1 MSDYAKS
8 LVKKYDK
15 NGDGMLQADEQ
26 KDLHGPAAGADLNHD
41 GVITVEELVTHL
53 TSPSPSSASTSSS
66 GLSSSS
72 SGSSPSEGGHWGR
85 HHHDS
90 DSNSNN
96 GDKPKTDTEK
106 ALAGRVFTG
115 TAGGMAS
122 LTKEGDKR
130 HSYRFSSPSDRK
142 PGLPGELKSRDANG
156 DGQVSMSEFSRYWSS
171 SVVADF
177 RRWDLNND
185 GVITAKE
192 AAQKK

>member
-1 MSDYAKS
+1 MTDYAKS

-26 KDLHGPAAGADLNHD
+26 KDLHGPAAGGDLNHD

-53 TSPSPSSASTSSS
+53 SSPLPASGPSSASATSSGTSSS
-66 GLSSSS
+66 D
-72 SGSSPSEGGHWGR
+72 GGHWSR
-85 HHHDS
+85 HRHDS
-90 DSNSNN
+90 DASS
-96 GDKPKTDTEK
+96 GDTPKSEADK
-106 ALAGRVFTG
+106 AMAGRVLTG

-122 LTKEGDKR
+122 TTKEGDKR
-130 HSYRFSSPSDRK
+130 HSYRFTTASDRK
-142 PGLPGELKSRDANG
+142 PGLPSELKSRDANG
-156 DGQVSMSEFSRYWSS
+156 DGQVSMSEFSHYWSS

-192 AAQKK
+192 AAQRK

>member
-1 MSDYAKS
+1 MSDYAKG

-26 KDLHGPAAGADLNHD
+26 KELRGPAAGADLNHD
-41 GVITVEELVTHL
+41 GVITVEELITHL
-53 TSPSPSSASTSSS
+53 TSPSPSSGPSS
-66 GLSSSS
+66 GSGVASSSS
-72 SGSSPSEGGHWGR
+72 SSDDGNRWSR

-90 DSNSNN
+90 DSKGS
-96 GDKPKTDTEK
+96 DSAKSEAEK

-122 LTKEGDKR
+122 TTKEGDKR
-130 HSYRFSSPSDRK
+130 HSYRFTSPSDRK
-142 PGLPGELKSRDANG
+142 PGLPAELKSRDKNG
-156 DGQVSMSEFSRYWSS
+156 DGQVSMTEFSSYWSS

-185 GVITAKE
+185 GIITAKE
-192 AAQKK
+192 AAQRK

>member
-1 MSDYAKS
+1 MTDYAKS

-53 TSPSPSSASTSSS
+53 TSPSPASGPSAAIATSSGTSSS
-66 GLSSSS
+66 D
-72 SGSSPSEGGHWGR
+72 GGHWSR
-85 HHHDS
+85 HRHDS
-90 DSNSNN
+90 DSTSGDNSKSDA
-96 GDKPKTDTEK
+96 DK
-106 ALAGRVFTG
+106 AMAGRVFTG

-122 LTKEGDKR
+122 TTKAGDKR
-130 HSYRFSSPSDRK
+130 HSYRFTTPSDRK
-142 PGLPGELKSRDANG
+142 PGLPSELKSRDANG
-156 DGQVSMSEFSRYWSS
+156 DGQVSMSEFSHNWSS

-185 GVITAKE
+185 GVITTKE
-192 AAQKK
+192 AAQRK